1 MEGEKKKENRI
12 MCKNMKIN
20 FFNKGYILLI
30 KYYISF

>member
-1 MEGEKKKENRI
+1 MESEKKKEQKI

-20 FFNKGYILLI
+20 FFNKEYILLI